1 MMHAPGVHYYLS
13 HPFLLRSP
21 FPARGEG
28 CVLLA
33 REVRS

>member
-13 HPFLLRSP
+13 YHFLLRSS
-21 FPARGEG
+21 FPVRGE
-28 CVLLA
+28 VLLA